1 MSWAELVSI
10 LGIVMIVLGLNKKFT
25 AAVFGEGQTARTKKL
40 ALIGVGVIVFA
51 VGAYI
56 VFDEIGMWKAS

>member
-1 MSWAELVSI
+1 MSWAELVSV

-51 VGAYI
+51 VSAYF
-56 VFDEIGMWKAS
+56 VLDEIGIWKQ